1 MEHEQTSVA
10 TWIRRH
16 KIRTTLVAV
25 AVVFFGWLLWQGPW
39 VLDRVHLSG
48 TEPGPAAVVTGFRTA
63 VVAAIAG
70 LVAGV
75 GLTYTDRTLRLTRAR
90 DDVQRKIAEEGQI
103 TDRYSTAI
111 KLLSSDRVIEQLG
124 GIFALERIMRDSQK
138 DYFMVVE
145 VLAAFV
151 RERAPA
157 PSEGDVS
164 APPGSQGPG
173 VALQAALMVLGRRPE
188 EDEPYSVDLSGVD
201 LRNAILAGARLDGAM
216 LIDSHLHG
224 AYLTGASLRGAHLWG
239 ADLTGTDL
247 NDADLRQAEGL
258 TVEQVLASEIT
269 SSTKLPA
276 EIRGVR
282 QVEDRIAAVEHRRSQ
297 PGN

>member
-1 MEHEQTSVA
+1 M
-10 TWIRRH
+10 
-16 KIRTTLVAV
+16 V

-39 VLDRVHLSG
+39 VLDRGHLSG
-48 TEPGPAAVVTGFRTA
+48 TQPGPAAVVTGFRTA
-63 VVAAIAG
+63 VVAAVAG
-70 LVAGV
+70 LVAGA
-75 GLTYTDRTLRLTRAR
+75 GLTYTDRTLRLTRSR
-90 DDVQRKIAEEGQI
+90 DDDQRRIAEEGQI

-111 KLLSSDRVIEQLG
+111 KHLASNGVIEQLG

-157 PSEGDVS
+157 PSEGKVS
-164 APPGSQGPG
+164 AVRGSQTPAGT
-173 VALQAALMVLGRRPE
+173 LQAALMVLGRRPE

-216 LIDSHLHG
+216 FIDSHLQG
-224 AYLTGASLRGAHLWG
+224 SYLTGASLRGAHLWG

-247 NDADLRQAEGL
+247 NDADLREVEGL
-258 TVEQVLASEIT
+258 TVEQVVAAEIT
-269 SSTKLPA
+269 SSTKLPD
-276 EIRGVR
+276 EISGAP
-282 QVEDRIAAVEHRRSQ
+282 QVQARIVAVEHQRFQAR
-297 PGN
+297 N